1 MRFHPLRAP
10 NHHALARRTWS
21 TTQVSALSWFYFVAT
36 SVGSIIP
43 AVSSNSTTLG
53 ISNASDSIT
62 SKTLQDPFSYVFPDL
77 VHDPADRFPMPA
89 CNGMVLEEAT
99 IDELQES
106 MKRGQLT
113 SVAIL
118 MCYLQR
124 VYQTDE
130 YIKYATLLSS
140 NQSLL

>member
-1 MRFHPLRAP
+1 
-10 NHHALARRTWS
+10 
-21 TTQVSALSWFYFVAT
+21 
-36 SVGSIIP
+36 
-43 AVSSNSTTLG
+43 
-53 ISNASDSIT
+53 
-62 SKTLQDPFSYVFPDL
+62 
-77 VHDPADRFPMPA
+77 
-89 CNGMVLEEAT
+89 MVLEEAT